1 MHVTATVFSLSLRHR
16 LPAETIARNE
26 KNGLN
31 GSQVFQEIISSYS
44 DQDESIR
51 RMRLSSPS
59 SPAKTALKRQSPSAA
74 AWSERERRPEFAG
87 VPCRCRRSTLLLP
100 VHYFLTGRHHHTQ

>member
-1 MHVTATVFSLSLRHR
+1 MQKGDSHACHRHR
-16 LPAETIARNE
+16 LLPFSPSPSSGGNDSE
-26 KNGLN
+26 KR
-31 GSQVFQEIISSYS
+31 EEWIKWITSYS